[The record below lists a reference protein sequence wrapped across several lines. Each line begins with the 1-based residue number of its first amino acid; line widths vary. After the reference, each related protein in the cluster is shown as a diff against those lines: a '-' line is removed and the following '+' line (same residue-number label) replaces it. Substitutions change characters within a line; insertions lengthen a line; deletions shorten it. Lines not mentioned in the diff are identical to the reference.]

1 MMHNRLDGV
10 LNRNRKNILLD
21 LALAALFPMA
31 LLLSGMAVGAEI
43 PKLAS
48 APQAAPAIIA
58 QIQSAD
64 V

>member
-1 MMHNRLDGV
+1 MTNRLDNV
-10 LNRNRKNILLD
+10 LQRNRKNLLID

-31 LLLSGMAVGAEI
+31 LLLSGMAVGAEL

-48 APQAAPAIIA
+48 APQVAPAIIA
-58 QIQSAD
+58 QADSAD